1 LAKKITMNTDIVK
14 NKYFNRNAASVSLV
28 EFIWGLGF
36 PILLESTFLQIFLKT
51 LGASDFVIGLV
62 PCIFI
67 TGIST
72 FPLLSSYLTRN
83 HKHKKKVVINLHIL
97 SSLAIIFFGISL
109 FFITKPSY
117 ILILFFLS
125 YTVFSLSIG
134 LTLPVW
140 LNFLVKIFSEKKN
153 VAGIGIMM
161 GAQGIAK
168 LISSFIILKMVEKFG
183 FSINSAAYTFL
194 ISGLLFLIG
203 SFCYLFTKEISDEK
217 KLFKNNESFS
227 RHTKNSIKEILK
239 NKNFLK
245 YLVGDLDNYVVITTI
260 SFYAVYATEFF
271 NIKASTAAGLFVGF
285 YYAGSIVANFL
296 FGPFDFMEF
305 MDLKMKYLSTKVFT
319 IAGLLILI
327 FSPTLSGFFIASLLF
342 GFCRGIR
349 SIIFSPSVKMF
360 SRKEDT
366 TGYFAIAPLL
376 TIIFGSGLPV
386 FYGTMLDMFGSM
398 QENAYKMMFG
408 ISIFLTLIIFY
419 FGIITDFKKKT
430 C

>member
-1 LAKKITMNTDIVK
+1 MNNDIVK
-14 NKYFNRNAASVSLV
+14 DKYFLRNATSVSLV
-28 EFIWGLGF
+28 EFVWGLGF

-51 LGASDFVIGLV
+51 LGASDFIIGLV

-83 HKHKKKVVINLHIL
+83 HKHKKKIVINLHIL

-109 FFITKPSY
+109 FFVTTPSY

-125 YTVFSLSIG
+125 YLVFSLSIG

-153 VAGIGIMM
+153 VAGFGIMM
-161 GAQGIAK
+161 GAQGFAK
-168 LISSFIILKMVEKFG
+168 LLSSFIILKVVEEYG
-183 FSINSAAYTFL
+183 FSTSTAAYIFL
-194 ISGLLFLIG
+194 IAGLLFLAG
-203 SFCYLFTKEISDEK
+203 SFCFLFTKEISDDTK
-217 KLFKNNESFS
+217 AFKNSESFA
-227 RHTKNSIKEILK
+227 RHTKSTILEILK

-245 YLVGDLDNYVVITTI
+245 FLMGDLDNYVVITTI

-271 NIKASTAAGLFVGF
+271 SIKASTAAGLFVGF
-285 YYAGSIVANFL
+285 YYVGSIVANLL
-296 FGPFDFMEF
+296 FGPFDFLKF
-305 MDLKMKYLSTKVFT
+305 MSLRIKFLSTKIYT
-319 IAGLLILI
+319 ISGLLVLI
-327 FSPTLSGFFIASLLF
+327 FFPGLTGFFVASFLF
-342 GFCRGIR
+342 GLVRGTR

-360 SRKEDT
+360 ANKEDI

-376 TIIFGSGLPV
+376 TLIFGSGLPV
-386 FYGTMLDMFGSM
+386 FYGTMLDMLGNM
-398 QENAYKMMFG
+398 QEDAYRLMFG
-408 ISIFLTLIIFY
+408 ISILLTLIIFY

-430 C
+430 D